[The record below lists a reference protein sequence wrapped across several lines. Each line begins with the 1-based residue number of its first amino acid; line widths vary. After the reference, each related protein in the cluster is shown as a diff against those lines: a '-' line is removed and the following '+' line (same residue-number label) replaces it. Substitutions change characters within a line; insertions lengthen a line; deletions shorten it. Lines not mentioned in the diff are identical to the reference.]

1 MFSKSVLSLKDLEI
15 FSTNSLYRLLKN
27 SGIVN
32 DENFYKKRYQL
43 FFVEGGLS
51 KTKKEYFLH

>member
-1 MFSKSVLSLKDLEI
+1 MMKI
-15 FSTNSLYRLLKN
+15 STKQYINY
-27 SGIVN
+27 
-32 DENFYKKRYQL
+32 